1 MAESP
6 AVSSSLH
13 PIWAV
18 VPGRMGSSRMRG
30 KTMAELA
37 GRPSLRHIIERL
49 RCVPGLDGMVIA
61 TTTEPEDDV
70 ICECAHTAGVSVYRG
85 SSEDV
90 LARTLE
96 AATWVGAAT
105 IVLVTG
111 DSPVTD
117 PAIIQ
122 SAVEQYQQHRPDY
135 ASSSLHGYK
144 YPIGIS
150 VELFPT
156 ALLELVEREARQPRE
171 REHVTLFFYEHPERF
186 RLLDVEPPERHHR
199 PDLRLTLDT
208 PEDYELIAALYDAL
222 YDSDP
227 CFGLDSVLEY
237 LGDHPELEELN
248 SHVPQVIP

>member
-1 MAESP
+1 
-6 AVSSSLH
+6 
-13 PIWAV
+13 
-18 VPGRMGSSRMRG
+18 
-30 KTMAELA
+30 MAELA

-49 RCVPGLDGMVIA
+49 RRVPSLDGIVIA
-61 TTTEPEDDV
+61 TTTEPEDDL
-70 ICECAHTAGVSVYRG
+70 ICECARTADVPVYRG

-90 LARTLE
+90 LARTLA

-105 IVLVTG
+105 IVGVSG
-111 DSPVTD
+111 DCPLTD
-117 PAIIQ
+117 PAIVQ
-122 SAVEQYQQHRPDY
+122 TVVEQYQSHQADY

-150 VELFPT
+150 VEVFPT
-156 ALLELVEREARQPRE
+156 ALLELVEREALEPRD

-186 RLLDVEPPERHHR
+186 RLLEVGPSERHHR

-227 CFGLDSVLEY
+227 CFGLDAVLDY

-248 SHVPQVIP
+248 SHVAQVTP

>member
-1 MAESP
+1 MP
-6 AVSSSLH
+6 LSLH

-18 VPGRMGSSRMRG
+18 VAGRMGSSRMRG

-37 GRPSLRHIIERL
+37 GRPSLLHIIERL
-49 RCVPGLDGMVIA
+49 RCVPSLDGIVIA

-70 ICECAHTAGVSVYRG
+70 ICACGRSAGLPVYRG
-85 SSEDV
+85 SADDV

-105 IVLVTG
+105 IVAVSG

-117 PAIIQ
+117 PAIVQ
-122 SAVEQYQQHRPDY
+122 HVVEQYQCHRPDY
-135 ASSSLHGYK
+135 ASSSLHGYR

-150 VELFPT
+150 VEVFPA
-156 ALLELVEREARQPRE
+156 ALLELVEREALEPRD

-186 RLLDVEPPERHHR
+186 RLLDVGPSERHHR
-199 PDLRLTLDT
+199 PGLRLTLDT

-227 CFGLDSVLEY
+227 CFGLDAVLNY
-237 LGDHPELEELN
+237 LDDHPQLEELN
-248 SHVPQVIP
+248 SHVAQVIP

>member
-1 MAESP
+1 MP
-6 AVSSSLH
+6 LSLH

-49 RCVPGLDGMVIA
+49 RRVPSLDGIVIA
-61 TTTEPEDDV
+61 TTTDPEDDV
-70 ICECAHTAGVSVYRG
+70 ICECARTADVPVYCG

-90 LARTLE
+90 LARTLG

-105 IVLVTG
+105 IVAVTG
-111 DSPVTD
+111 DCPVTD
-117 PAIIQ
+117 PAIVQ
-122 SAVEQYQQHRPDY
+122 SVVEQYQCHRPDY

-150 VELFPT
+150 VEVFPT
-156 ALLELVEREARQPRE
+156 ALLELIEREALEPRD

-186 RLLDVEPPERHHR
+186 CLLGVPPSERHYR

-208 PEDYELIAALYDAL
+208 PEDYKLIATLYDAL

-227 CFGLDSVLEY
+227 CFGLDAVLDY
-237 LGDHPELEELN
+237 LDTHPELAEIN
-248 SHVPQVIP
+248 RHVAQVVP